1 MHQPQHMQTLPA
13 TGRMAAIQ
21 IGAVYSDKKGN
32 LGITRPTLGLQE
44 LWGVPGHELVASGT
58 YTPPSAFLTA
68 PSPQHKLP
76 RLQA

>member
-1 MHQPQHMQTLPA
+1 MQTLPA
-13 TGRMAAIQ
+13 TGRMAVIQ
-21 IGAVYSDKKGN
+21 IGAVYLDKKGS
-32 LGITRPTLGLQE
+32 LGIMGPTLGLQE

-76 RLQA
+76 RLRA